1 VLGRG
6 TRNDRRWATARAWIY
21 DRLVSGLTT
30 RWYREVIDRL
40 PDRARLL
47 DVGIGTGSALAANAG
62 LVRDKDLAV
71 VGLDIDEHYL
81 ERCRAEMARAGLVG
95 HVTPVHASVYDHR
108 DGPYDAVYFSA
119 SLMLLPDPVAAIRHV
134 AGLLTPGG
142 RVFSTQT
149 FHHRRS
155 ALLERLKPLV
165 HRVTTIHFGTVT
177 YEAEFRRTF
186 ADAGLELLELTT
198 MSAHRNSS
206 YRLAVAR
213 VPAAVAGTTGT
224 A

>member
-1 VLGRG
+1 MVRRG
-6 TRNDRRWATARAWIY
+6 TRNGQRWATARSWIY

-30 RWYREVIDRL
+30 QWYREVIGRL

-47 DVGIGTGSALAANAG
+47 DVGIGTGSALAANAE
-62 LVRDKDLAV
+62 LVLAKDLVV

-81 ERCRAEMARAGLVG
+81 ERCRAEMAGAGLSG

-134 AGLLTPGG
+134 AGLLAPDG

-155 ALLERLKPLV
+155 VVLERFKPLI

-177 YEAEFRRTF
+177 YEEEFRRAF
-186 ADAGLELLELTT
+186 VDAGLELLELTT
-198 MSAHRNSS
+198 MSDRRNSS

-213 VPAAVAGTTGT
+213 VPATVDGTTSV